1 MNVNEETKQNII
13 DYYLMIDDEETM
25 FGNCMV
31 CPVCGTIFTPYALFV
46 LEVTDFSQNKCC
58 LQGLQTLESWIEERY
73 QISFIYI

>member
-31 CPVCGTIFTPYALFV
+31 CPV
-46 LEVTDFSQNKCC
+46 
-58 LQGLQTLESWIEERY
+58 
-73 QISFIYI
+73 